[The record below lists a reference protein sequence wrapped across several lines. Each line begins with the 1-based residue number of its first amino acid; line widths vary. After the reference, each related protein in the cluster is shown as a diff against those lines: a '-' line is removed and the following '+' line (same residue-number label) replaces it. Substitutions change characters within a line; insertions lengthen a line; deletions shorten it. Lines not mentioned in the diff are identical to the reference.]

1 MENVKRDINYYHG
14 FISSTEKLRKF
25 LDEYRQ
31 ATNTSF
37 TVRSSRSY
45 IKKRA
50 LNAVKSLK
58 SNTPEQHDLTIGA
71 TQILECNVKEDEKV
85 LQHTLSNEILIDTEN
100 ETSVSTF
107 EIASK
112 DIRERTTDTPE
123 EIFENKNDKQTAQED
138 MFDVDQTGKENSF
151 EETQSLD
158 DSVVTGPLRWEYI
171 LGKPPIPFTGVPF
184 FIIGNTQY
192 QCFFATADAR
202 TQKRRSEVEKTVK
215 ENPAIKQR
223 TRRSLKRDCKAVMC
237 IKSIVSFPEF
247 TVQETISEVKS
258 KKGCRKLKAKTLDK
272 IRNAVEKGES
282 IGHPAFWVY
291 IPLPEAHSTHDLESE
306 ADKAVNLENV
316 DEIAQILNAA
326 AQYGGPVQVV
336 QKSGDIVEFQITEMS
351 DGIDDATQQIAS
363 QFLCFSEQQEAQ
375 ET

>member
-158 DSVVTGPLRWEYI
+158 DSVVTGIVYH
-171 LGKPPIPFTGVPF
+171 F
-184 FIIGNTQY
+184 
-192 QCFFATADAR
+192 
-202 TQKRRSEVEKTVK
+202 
-215 ENPAIKQR
+215 
-223 TRRSLKRDCKAVMC
+223 SL
-237 IKSIVSFPEF
+237 
-247 TVQETISEVKS
+247 
-258 KKGCRKLKAKTLDK
+258 
-272 IRNAVEKGES
+272 
-282 IGHPAFWVY
+282 
-291 IPLPEAHSTHDLESE
+291 
-306 ADKAVNLENV
+306 
-316 DEIAQILNAA
+316 
-326 AQYGGPVQVV
+326 
-336 QKSGDIVEFQITEMS
+336 
-351 DGIDDATQQIAS
+351 
-363 QFLCFSEQQEAQ
+363 
-375 ET
+375 